1 MQRVDEVRRPGPPE
15 LWVGIFAAA
24 LGGIIGW
31 SLVFAGGEL
40 WWILVGLATAAA
52 YVAVRSQRL
61 AAASWSA
68 AAGYTFAFIL
78 LTWPFLW
85 FAIGL
90 IRYWITGQSLGD

>member
-1 MQRVDEVRRPGPPE
+1 MQRVDEVRRLVSSE
-15 LWVGIFAAA
+15 LWVGVFAAA

-31 SLVFAGGEL
+31 SLVYAGGQL
-40 WWILVGLATAAA
+40 WWLFVGLAASAA
-52 YVAVRSQRL
+52 YVALKSQRL

-78 LTWPFLW
+78 LTWPLLW
-85 FAIGL
+85 LAIGL